1 VTEEVSHLPLEIAAI
16 NENTKAFDLLS
27 PHYEVNTKKQIAQ
40 LLIWGLTE
48 KAPSPA
54 FKLLFESVPLAEVN
68 SCTILESSLLETLAY
83 EGKTAH
89 VAFLLEQGV
98 DPERKKER
106 SAMRLAWL
114 KDHVGT
120 MTELAKYM
128 EADPEVRTSS
138 VWLLV
143 EREQE
148 RRWQKDVLSLLQNQ
162 QKEIEKQT
170 SLLKLIAKASGA
182 EVED

>member
-1 VTEEVSHLPLEIAAI
+1 M
-16 NENTKAFDLLS
+16 LS
-27 PHYEVNTKKQIAQ
+27 VNLKNNFHSAR
-40 LLIWGLTE
+40 
-48 KAPSPA
+48 
-54 FKLLFESVPLAEVN
+54 
-68 SCTILESSLLETLAY
+68 
-83 EGKTAH
+83 
-89 VAFLLEQGV
+89 V

-148 RRWQKDVLSLLQNQ
+148 RR
-162 QKEIEKQT
+162 
-170 SLLKLIAKASGA
+170 
-182 EVED
+182 